1 MFQRREEHRRPFKVG
16 DAGKETAMPLFHFN
30 SQTGDRM
37 LPDLEGEDLP
47 DVAAARTVAMTTARE
62 ALLEAVKFGDR
73 PPDHIQVT
81 DGEGREVMTVD
92 LSELL
97 RTNFGT
103 AAKLFHGPG

>member
-1 MFQRREEHRRPFKVG
+1 MFQRCEEHRRPFKVG

-62 ALLEAVKFGDR
+62 ALLEAVKFSDR

-97 RTNFGT
+97 RT
-103 AAKLFHGPG
+103 

>member
-1 MFQRREEHRRPFKVG
+1 MFQRCEEHRWPFRVG
-16 DAGKETAMPLFHFN
+16 HVGRRQLCHCSILN

-37 LPDLEGEDLP
+37 LPDLEGEDLS

-62 ALLEAVKFGDR
+62 ALLEALKSGDS
-73 PPDHIQVT
+73 PPDHIYVA

-97 RTNFGT
+97 RT
-103 AAKLFHGPG
+103 

>member
-1 MFQRREEHRRPFKVG
+1 MVDPDGRLGGTGAALANDRAMPQRRLWE
-16 DAGKETAMPLFHFN
+16 KETIMPLFHFN

-47 DVAAARTVAMTTARE
+47 DFAAARSVAMTTARE

-73 PPDHIQVT
+73 PPDHILVT

-92 LSELL
+92 LSDLL
-97 RTNFGT
+97 RT
-103 AAKLFHGPG
+103 